1 MLFPRPGGDAVVT
14 DRYRFGDVEFD
25 RSGFRLTRSGRSVRV
40 EPRVLEVLAHLLD
53 NRGRLVE
60 KRELL
65 HAVWGGTAVS
75 EGALTRAIAQLRKAI
90 GDDARESRFLETVP
104 TRGYRFLADVEV
116 LANGASPADTAP
128 APGPA
133 PSSPLRRVRWPVAS
147 LALVAVALSA
157 LAGWWIGHD
166 RGLRRPRPQPRR
178 VLVSSWIGFNGFPS
192 FSPDGGS
199 LAFASDRSGKLEI
212 YVRPLAPGAREV
224 QVTSDGQGNVQPA
237 WSPDGRLLAYHS
249 MGRGGLWL
257 VPALGGPPRRLT
269 DFGSRPAWS
278 PDGQQVAFQ
287 SLSLADLPAIP
298 QAPATLWVVPAAG
311 GAPRPVTRAG
321 VPRGGHGPH
330 TWSADGRRLAFVSD
344 GVWTVEMDGGGLRRL
359 AEARTASDVTIS
371 PGGTLYWSAISP
383 REGRLLRARFG
394 PDGQRAGA
402 PEELLDTGSDT
413 ARHLALSRDGRR
425 LAFALTSTSSS
436 VVSLPLTPDG
446 APAGPPAPLTR
457 DSRGRKVAP
466 VFSPDGRRIA
476 YLTFRAGEGS
486 EVWVVDTANGE
497 ASQILPS
504 IGVDSI
510 ALPDWFPSGDRVGV
524 VTRAGE
530 RLRYLS
536 VGLGGETRAVMEL
549 TGDVGHARLLRDGS
563 GLVFHSQRDGRL
575 NVWRADFESGEVRPL
590 TADEEGAGWPVP
602 SPDGRTV
609 AVELF
614 RGPDTTQVA
623 IVPAEGGPP
632 RPLTSARG
640 QHWAHGWSPDG
651 RRISYVARHDG
662 AWNVYR
668 VSLDGEQRRLTD
680 YTDVRTFVRY
690 PTWSPRGDRIAYEL
704 TEMKADLWVMDLPE

>member
-1 MLFPRPGGDAVVT
+1 MSE
-14 DRYRFGDVEFD
+14 RYRFGDVEFD
-25 RSGFRLTRSGRSVRV
+25 REGFRLTRAGQPVRV
-40 EPRVLEVLAHLLD
+40 EPKVLEVLAHLID
-53 NRGRLVE
+53 HRGRLVE

-65 HAVWGGTAVS
+65 GAVWGDTAVS

-90 GDDARESRFLETVP
+90 GDDAREGRYLETVP
-104 TRGYRFLADVEV
+104 TRGYRFLAEVET
-116 LANGASPADTAP
+116 LGNGDAAA
-128 APGPA
+128 AAVA
-133 PSSPLRRVRWPVAS
+133 PSEAATAATPARRRAWPLLAV
-147 LALVAVALSA
+147 ALVALAVSA
-157 LAGWWIGHD
+157 LAGWWIGHE
-166 RGLRRPRPQPRR
+166 RGRRPRPQPRR
-178 VLVSSWIGFNGFPS
+178 VLVSSWIGFNGFPT

-199 LAFASDRSGKLEI
+199 LAFVSDRTGKLEI

-249 MGRGGLWL
+249 MTRGGLWV
-257 VPALGGPPRRLT
+257 VPALGGPARRLT
-269 DFGSRPAWS
+269 EFGSRPAWS
-278 PDGQQVAFQ
+278 PDGRQIAFQ
-287 SLSLADLPAIP
+287 SLSLADLPGIA
-298 QAPATLWVVPAAG
+298 QTPATLWVVPASG
-311 GAPRPVTRAG
+311 GAPRPVTRG
-321 VPRGGHGPH
+321 GEPRGGHGPH
-330 TWSADGRRLAFVSD
+330 AWSADGRRLAFVAS
-344 GVWTVEMDGGGLRRL
+344 GVWTVALDGSDLRRVS
-359 AEARTASDVTIS
+359 EARAASDVLFS
-371 PGGTLYWSAISP
+371 PGGTLYWSAVSP
-383 REGRLLRARFG
+383 REGRILRARLG
-394 PDGQRAGA
+394 ADGEASGA
-402 PEELLDTGSDT
+402 TEELLDTGSDT

-425 LAFALTSTSSS
+425 LAYALTSMSSS

-504 IGVDSI
+504 MTVDSI
-510 ALPDWFPSGDRVGV
+510 ALPDWFPTSDRVGV
-524 VTRAGE
+524 VTRTGE
-530 RLRYLS
+530 ALRYLS
-536 VGLGGETRAVMEL
+536 VSLSGETRALMDL

-563 GLVFHSQRDGRL
+563 GVVFHSQRDGRL

-590 TADEEGAGWPVP
+590 TSDGEGAGWPVP
-602 SPDGRTV
+602 SPDGQSI

-623 IVPAEGGPP
+623 IVPATGGPP
-632 RPLTSARG
+632 RPITTAPG

-651 RRISYVARHDG
+651 QRISYVARHDG
-662 AWNVYR
+662 AWNVYW
-668 VSLDGEQRRLTD
+668 VSLDGKERRLTD

-690 PTWSPRGDRIAYEL
+690 PTWSPAGDRLAYEL